1 MKKRFFSFLKNISW
15 RTHNTTRGMEKPPVS
30 RKKNGH
36 PAKKRVYRDRDLLI
50 ETYNA
55 K

>member
-1 MKKRFFSFLKNISW
+1 MKRFFSFLKNISW
-15 RTHNTTRGMEKPPVS
+15 RIHNNTRGMEKPPES

-36 PAKKRVYRDRDLLI
+36 PAKKREYRNPDLLI
-50 ETYNA
+50 ETYKA